1 MSNQMEIRDDELMV
15 AFVEAM
21 EASGSS
27 ATALEWM
34 KRHPSHARQFAQFAS
49 EYRGGSFR
57 PFGEAAYS
65 APISTTRIRQIG
77 MEAVRAKRAAMA
89 QSSNVPLRSLLAAAG
104 EKGLDGAGAAAAL
117 EVPFGVFVKLHRRL
131 IAPASIP
138 AAFLQKLSD
147 TIGRSIDEVTTY
159 LRQPP
164 TLAAGAS
171 YRADDTPTV
180 GSQESFADALRS
192 DPEATGAQQTHWL
205 G

>member
-1 MSNQMEIRDDELMV
+1 MEIRDDELMV

-21 EASGSS
+21 ETSGSS
-27 ATALEWM
+27 TTALEWM
-34 KRHPSHARQFAQFAS
+34 KRYPSHARQFAQFAS
-49 EYRGGSFR
+49 EYRATTFR
-57 PFGEAAYS
+57 PLGESSFS
-65 APISTTRIRQIG
+65 APISAARIQQIG
-77 MEAVRAKRAAMA
+77 LEAVRAKRAAMA
-89 QSSNVPLRSLLAAAG
+89 QSSNVPMRSLLAAAG
-104 EKGLDGAGAAAAL
+104 EKGLDGAGAAAVL

-131 IAPASIP
+131 IAPTSIP

-180 GSQESFADALRS
+180 GNQESFADALRS
-192 DPEATGAQQTHWL
+192 DPEATGAQQTQWL
-205 G
+205 